1 MGVDIVNFRCPL
13 ALELPLPS
21 AHGAERCRRLGVH
34 PLEYAVKME
43 GMVAGAPDDRAIVP
57 EELTVRAA
65 AIERHPAY
73 AARFVLRVP
82 CPRSHRVPLENL
94 DLHSTW
100 K

>member
-21 AHGAERCRRLGVH
+21 AHGAELCRRLGVH

-43 GMVAGAPDDRAIVP
+43 GVVAGAPDERTIVP
-57 EELTVRAA
+57 GELAVGAA
-65 AIERHPAY
+65 AVERHPAY
-73 AARFVLRVP
+73 ATRLVLRIP
-82 CPRSHRVPLENL
+82 RPRSHRVPLENL